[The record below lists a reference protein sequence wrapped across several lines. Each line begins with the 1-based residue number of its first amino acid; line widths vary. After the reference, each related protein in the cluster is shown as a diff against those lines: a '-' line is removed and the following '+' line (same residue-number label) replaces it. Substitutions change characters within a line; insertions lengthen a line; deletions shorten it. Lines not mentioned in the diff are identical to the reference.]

1 MPERGNGNGPEPGT
15 DEPIEIEIVD
25 SDLEEEHGLELVGG
39 TDTDP
44 DSNQPGAIG
53 EGSQDQT
60 VERLKEEM
68 DSLRELYLRK
78 LAEFDNF
85 RKRVEREREEVRI
98 NAAADVVRELVP
110 VMDNFDR
117 ALVHTE
123 AAPETLRQGVEMI
136 ARQLWDTLERQ
147 GLEVIN
153 PGGEQFNPEVHEAV
167 QRVEDEGHEPGSVVQ
182 VLGKGYLFQ
191 GRLVRPAMVAV
202 AVEPLPRVPSDEG
215 PDEGEAG
222 A

>member
-1 MPERGNGNGPEPGT
+1 MPERGNGNGPVPGIE
-15 DEPIEIEIVD
+15 EPIEIEIVD
-25 SDLEEEHGLELVGG
+25 GDLEEEHGLELVGG
-39 TDTDP
+39 PDTDSDP
-44 DSNQPGAIG
+44 NQSGAVG
-53 EGSQDQT
+53 EGSQAQM
-60 VERLKEEM
+60 VERLQGEM
-68 DSLRELYLRK
+68 ESLRELYLRK

-117 ALVHTE
+117 ALLHAEV
-123 AAPETLRQGVEMI
+123 ASETLRQGVEMI

-147 GLEVIN
+147 GLEVID
-153 PGGEQFNPEVHEAV
+153 PQGEQFNPEVHEAV
-167 QRVEDEGHEPGSVVQ
+167 QRIEDEGLEPGSVVE
-182 VLGKGYLFQ
+182 VLGKGYLFR

-202 AVEPLPRVPSDEG
+202 AVEPTPRASSDEG
-215 PDEGEAG
+215 PGEGEAG